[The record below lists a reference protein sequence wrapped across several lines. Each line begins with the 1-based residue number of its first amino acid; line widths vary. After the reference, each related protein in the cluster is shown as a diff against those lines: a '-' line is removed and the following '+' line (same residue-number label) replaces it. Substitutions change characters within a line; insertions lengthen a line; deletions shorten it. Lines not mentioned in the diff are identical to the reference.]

1 MKLLRVHPVYLHM
14 KGKQMASPIE
24 KLKREVTT
32 LEARHVE
39 LKAQRDDRNTRA
51 NALEVKRRDTIAEEL
66 AEGRPSR
73 DGEKELLEVLRLR
86 TATQDFGAAIA
97 AVEKKLAIIR
107 TELARAERQDAI
119 NALEAQIAELSKADN
134 SVDMALHGLRTATE
148 QLFASARAVANS
160 LNSFDAQR
168 WDVGFATHLELD
180 IRRALTDAVSVFGL
194 PVPGVQQPFASRVAT
209 QLRSAVTQ
217 LRFESLEGKIE
228 PKRGEELFR
237 VLSKISGLRD
247 LILVP
252 GNLVALRPD
261 EAEHFVRGGSLER
274 LAQRPDAEAAA

>member
-1 MKLLRVHPVYLHM
+1 
-14 KGKQMASPIE
+14 MASPIE